1 MLKLPK
7 GLKKKKN
14 KKSKKNQELFTEE
27 ELEQYK
33 REQRAKQQA
42 EQEEAEKQEQI
53 RQEEQQQAQSQAS
66 ASTSKP
72 KTDDDEW
79 SKFTQLTS
87 GIDSILKKT
96 QGDLNR
102 IKEKSFFQK
111 VEPPKP
117 KPEEKQPEQEEKV
130 EEPTLTEEELI
141 EQRKLEALKQA
152 VVELSESESESEEA
166 DDIFDTN
173 YIDELEKG
181 NLPLAYVPESPE
193 ETDLGPDPFDTNFAE
208 KVIKGPEVS
217 KRGKKIVNIGAAVE
231 VLTGRVEN
239 VSLNKE
245 ALKRPRRGPQNL
257 LLSSFDQPDKEPAEE
272 DIIAEVL
279 KAEVVEEKPVL
290 TLLDDPSDVI
300 ADAPIDIG
308 HLDTRYLEFLKKKQ
322 EEEKEAERL
331 RREAER
337 DEFDDLATESLT
349 KPKTDVI
356 VVDSSALVI
365 EPLPVEQSNWKS
377 EFEEQAELGI
387 VDVYDDD
394 DIGAEEDVDPF
405 DTQFVATVVREKS
418 IDDDDFDPRAGEEPV
433 NPEAI
438 TKVEPIYQSLAVKQK
453 DLLSGSTSDLTD
465 LSHVPVISASE
476 SIEKEIDPFDT
487 STISELVQPKET
499 EIKFLEKELLSDS
512 GLKHSLSDPDFDP
525 RSDEKVIQSHAQI
538 STAERKSSL
547 CLNINQPHQTKS
559 VVFDV
564 SNTLN
569 INNGEGKKKP
579 VTPYYTDKSIEDA
592 NETADISDSDF
603 DPRAITPNQV
613 QKADLLSVGEAN
625 IDIKVLTPATS
636 GAANQDEEFA
646 VEDPFDTSNASALLL
661 PGKAELKLIENELI
675 ETVESTE
682 ATNVLDINSDSQ
694 ELGLGGKV
702 LTPQITLPVEDSFDD
717 IDPFDTSFAS
727 NIAPGQAE
735 IKILESELIH
745 K

>member
-27 ELEQYK
+27 ELEQFK
-33 REQRAKQQA
+33 REQKAKQLA
-42 EQEEAEKQEQI
+42 EQEEAEKQEAQ
-53 RQEEQQQAQSQAS
+53 RQQSVAAAAEA

-102 IKEKSFFQK
+102 IKEQSFFQK

-117 KPEEKQPEQEEKV
+117 KPEVKSPEKV
-130 EEPTLTEEELI
+130 EEEKPVLTEEELE
-141 EQRKLEALKQA
+141 EQRKLAALREA
-152 VVELSESESESEEA
+152 VVEFSESEGESEE
-166 DDIFDTN
+166 DEDIFDTN
-173 YIDELEKG
+173 YIDELASG

-193 ETDLGPDPFDTNFAE
+193 ESDLGPDPFDTNFAE

-239 VSLNKE
+239 VALNKE

-257 LLSSFDQPDKEPAEE
+257 LLSSFDQDKEPIEE
-272 DIIAEVL
+272 DTAIEEIKV
-279 KAEVVEEKPVL
+279 EVVEEKPVL
-290 TLLDDPSDVI
+290 SLLDDSSDVL

-308 HLDTRYLEFLKKKQ
+308 HVDTRYLEFLKQKQ

-331 RREAER
+331 RKEAER
-337 DEFDDLATESLT
+337 DEFDDLAEESLT

-356 VVDSSALVI
+356 VVDPSALI
-365 EPLPVEQSNWKS
+365 TEPIPVEPGNWKS

-394 DIGAEEDVDPF
+394 IAEEDVDPF
-405 DTQFVATVVREKS
+405 DTEFVATVVREKS

-433 NPEAI
+433 EPEAI
-438 TKVEPIYQSLAVKQK
+438 KKIEPVYQTTLTIKQK

-465 LSHVPVISASE
+465 LSHVPVIAASE

-487 STISELVQPKET
+487 SAISELVQPKET

-525 RSDEKVIQSHAQI
+525 RSDEKLVEKPQAQI

-547 CLNINQPHQTKS
+547 CLNIGQHSAKT

-564 SNTLN
+564 SGTLN
-569 INNGEGKKKP
+569 PNSEGKKKP
-579 VTPYYTDKSIEDA
+579 VTPYYSDKSIEDV
-592 NETADISDSDF
+592 NEGADISDSDF
-603 DPRAITPNQV
+603 DPRAITPNQIQA
-613 QKADLLSVGEAN
+613 QKPDLLSVSGDN

-636 GAANQDEEFA
+636 ATNPDEEFT
-646 VEDPFDTSNASALLL
+646 VDDPFDTSNASALLL

-675 ETVESTE
+675 ETVQSSET
-682 ATNVLDINSDSQ
+682 TNVLDINSDQQ